1 MALLHCKNRTASKFW
16 KQTQEHWTV
25 MYACACLAS
34 YCGTLPEDDCARMY
48 LLTHLCVTLGKKA
61 RLHLI
66 LSLTEAET
74 LPSLL
79 DVCLKKPWS
88 LMATPQKVVVLLLRR
103 HVLCETNFNRLPF
116 FFSNLFKSK
125 ADYLPEIP
133 PLIFTEG
140 VVTVRKGGVLQYNLP
155 ACHPPEIPVSRGW
168 KKWFSL

>member
-16 KQTQEHWTV
+16 KRTQEHWTV

-103 HVLCETNFNRLPF
+103 HVLCKTNFNRLLF
-116 FFSNLFKSK
+116 FFQFIQIKSG
-125 ADYLPEIP
+125 LPP
-133 PLIFTEG
+133 WYPTVDFYWRCRHGTEG
-140 VVTVRKGGVLQYNLP
+140 GSLAVQF
-155 ACHPPEIPVSRGW
+155 ACLSSTW
-168 KKWFSL
+168 NTCQ

>member
-1 MALLHCKNRTASKFW
+1 MALLHCKNRTASKLW
-16 KQTQEHWTV
+16 KRTQEHWTV

-66 LSLTEAET
+66 LSLTKAKT

-79 DVCLKKPWS
+79 DVCFKKPWS

-103 HVLCETNFNRLPF
+103 HVLSKTNFNRLPF
-116 FFSNLFKSK
+116 FFLTHSNQMQATSMKSH
-125 ADYLPEIP
+125 
-133 PLIFTEG
+133 
-140 VVTVRKGGVLQYNLP
+140 R
-155 ACHPPEIPVSRGW
+155 
-168 KKWFSL
+168 WFSLKVLSRYGRG

>member
-1 MALLHCKNRTASKFW
+1 M
-16 KQTQEHWTV
+16 

-34 YCGTLPEDDCARMY
+34 YCGALPEDDCARMY

-66 LSLTEAET
+66 LSLTKAKT

-88 LMATPQKVVVLLLRR
+88 FMATPQKVVVLLRRR
-103 HVLCETNFNRLPF
+103 HVLCQTNFNRLPF
-116 FFSNLFKSK
+116 AFKSN

-133 PLIFTEG
+133 PLIFIEG
-140 VVTVRKGGVLQYNLP
+140 VVTVRKGVVSQYNLA
-155 ACHPPEIPVSRGW
+155 ACHLPEIPVRRGW
-168 KKWFSL
+168 KK